1 MDWTSPGP
9 PTQLE
14 VEENKKITLYTKA
27 RDLSRVMNEF
37 FISKVQKIL
46 NGLRQVPEDL
56 SGCRQIMGDRNLSL
70 SLSFI
75 TVRKVR
81 SILSSLKST
90 TSTAVD
96 QLDNFAIKLAA
107 PHLAGPLHHVITLSI
122 LQQKFPDT
130 WKLTKIVPLHKKKS
144 TLKKENYRPVAIL
157 SPLNKVL
164 EIVLHEQVYHYFERN
179 TLFHPSLHG
188 YRQGRSTMT
197 ALLSMYDKWVSA
209 ASQGKLSGVVLVD
222 LSAAFD
228 LVSPSLL
235 IKKLQV
241 YGLEDDIINWISSYL
256 TQRYQSVWI
265 DHVYSNFLENSI
277 GVPQGSILGP
287 LLFLIFFNDLPTH
300 MRGDIDCYADDSTV
314 SASAEKIEDI
324 GAVLSHDCEQLSSW
338 MVANSFKLNADKT
351 HLLTIGT
358 SSRLNKVER
367 DMVVT
372 MDGVTLKQS
381 SEKVGELL
389 GVKVQN
395 DLKWSR
401 QIEQLTSKLKT
412 RVAGLQKIRYVMNRG
427 TRKNI
432 VQGFFNSVLCYCIP
446 LFGGCNKAEL
456 NQLQVQQNRAAQ
468 CVLGL
473 PPRTSRSILFE
484 KLGWMTVQQLVAYHT
499 IITIFRIRKKGE
511 PEHLAS
517 YLCRDNIYGN
527 IIVKTS
533 DKDYYRNSF
542 IYRGSTLW
550 NKVPKFL
557 REETKIGTFKKK
569 LKSWVMQTIPRFSS

>member
-1 MDWTSPGP
+1 MERDRCKEQAKDMATSDSDSTSVKQIELWKKYKRLRNEIDNNIKKEEIAYKKGKVKDCNGCPSKVWGLAKKLMDWTSPGP

-37 FISKVQKIL
+37 FICKVQKIL

-56 SGCRQIMGDRNLSL
+56 SGCRQIMGGRNLSL

-144 TLKKENYRPVAIL
+144 TLKKEIYRPVAIL
-157 SPLNKVL
+157 SPLSKVL
-164 EIVLHEQVYHYFERN
+164 EKVLHEQVYHYFERN

-381 SEKVGELL
+381 SEKVEELL

-401 QIEQLTSKLKT
+401 QIEHLTSKLKT
-412 RVAGLQKIRYVMNRG
+412 RVAGLQKIRYVMSRG

-432 VQGFFNSVLCYCIP
+432 VQGVFNSILCYCIP

-484 KLGWMTVQQLVAYHT
+484 KLGWMTVH
-499 IITIFRIRKKGE
+499 
-511 PEHLAS
+511 
-517 YLCRDNIYGN
+517 
-527 IIVKTS
+527 
-533 DKDYYRNSF
+533 
-542 IYRGSTLW
+542 
-550 NKVPKFL
+550 
-557 REETKIGTFKKK
+557 
-569 LKSWVMQTIPRFSS
+569 